1 LSRQCAGITREGR
14 RCARLAEGPN
24 GYCWLHDP
32 KHAEERR
39 NVASRAGKARPS
51 KEVADLKIELKA
63 LKDDVLEGRVDR
75 NDAAV
80 AAQVYRVLKDLIE
93 LERRVKETDELARQ
107 IEELKREYGIAG

>member
-1 LSRQCAGITREGR
+1 MSRQCAGITREGR
-14 RCARLAEGPN
+14 RCARSAEGPN

-39 NVASRAGKARPS
+39 NVASRAGKARPC

-63 LKDDVLEGRVDR
+63 LKDDVLEGRVDC

-80 AAQVYRVLKDLIE
+80 AVQVYRVLKGMKKL
-93 LERRVKETDELARQ
+93 LNVHSSGACGYTFR
-107 IEELKREYGIAG
+107 